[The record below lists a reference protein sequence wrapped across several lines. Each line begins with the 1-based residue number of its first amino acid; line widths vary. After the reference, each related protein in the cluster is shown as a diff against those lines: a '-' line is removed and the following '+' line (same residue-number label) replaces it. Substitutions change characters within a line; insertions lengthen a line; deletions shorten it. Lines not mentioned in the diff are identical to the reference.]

1 MRYSHMWKKI
11 CKQKGERKRER
22 KKERER
28 GGKRGNIYLK
38 KWRGKKK
45 GIDCYKMKI
54 FGVAV
59 QTGAQFYGVS
69 SGIKEGVRTYTH
81 TQTSVRWDSVESITQ
96 IFFKTFA

>member
-1 MRYSHMWKKI
+1 
-11 CKQKGERKRER
+11 
-22 KKERER
+22 
-28 GGKRGNIYLK
+28 
-38 KWRGKKK
+38 
-45 GIDCYKMKI
+45 MKI

-96 IFFKTFA
+96 IFFKTFAQSQNACFLPVKSGLGDVLMINTLGQRISATI